1 MRLHI
6 FPAVVVD
13 VVNAVLVDDVV
24 VIVVVVV
31 CDVVVLVDHV
41 VVIVVVVVCDVVVLV
56 VVIVV
61 VCDVVVLVA
70 NLETIETKMKISL
83 LHRRRVSLFL
93 FRFEISNKRIEKCS
107 ITISGDF
114 SQMVEK

>member
-6 FPAVVVD
+6 FPAVVVVD
-13 VVNAVLVDDVV
+13 VVNVVVEVV

-31 CDVVVLVDHV
+31 CDA
-41 VVIVVVVVCDVVVLV
+41 
-56 VVIVV
+56 
-61 VCDVVVLVA
+61 VVLVA

-114 SQMVEK
+114 SQMADK